1 MIDYSLL
8 VAYFLAILLFLGTPG
23 PVTVLVVSASV
34 KSGFKAG
41 LATVAGTN
49 IASLVLIAISFIIL
63 QGVFSVSETAML
75 WLSFL
80 GAFYLIYFSIT
91 IIKDK
96 IDIQQTVQENSSLVT
111 KNHFKDGFLIGISNP
126 KDIIFF
132 IAFFPLF
139 LEVSSDIYSSMLILT
154 LVWILLDYSL
164 LSIYCFIFSKV
175 SSNRVANI
183 IGRVSGTI
191 LLLIGIYV
199 LWETSRRLFL

>member
-132 IAFFPLF
+132 IAFFTLF

>member
-96 IDIQQTVQENSSLVT
+96 IDIKQTVQESSSLVT

-126 KDIIFF
+126 KDVIFF

-191 LLLIGIYV
+191 V
-199 LWETSRRLFL
+199 NP

>member
-80 GAFYLIYFSIT
+80 GAFYLIYFSII

-96 IDIQQTVQENSSLVT
+96 IDIQQTVQESSSLVT

-126 KDIIFF
+126 KDVIFF

-139 LEVSSDIYSSMLILT
+139 LEVSSNIYSSMLILT

-199 LWETSRRLFL
+199 LWETSRRLLL

>member
-96 IDIQQTVQENSSLVT
+96 IDIQQTVQESSSLVT

>member
-96 IDIQQTVQENSSLVT
+96 IDIKQTVQESSSLVT

-126 KDIIFF
+126 KDVIFF

-183 IGRVSGTI
+183 IGRVSGAI

-199 LWETSRRLFL
+199 LWETSIRLFL

>member
-96 IDIQQTVQENSSLVT
+96 IDIKQTVQESSSLVT

-126 KDIIFF
+126 KDVIFF

-183 IGRVSGTI
+183 IGRVSGAI

-199 LWETSRRLFL
+199 LWETSMRLFL

>member
-96 IDIQQTVQENSSLVT
+96 IDIQQTVQESSSLVT

-126 KDIIFF
+126 KDVIFF

>member
-96 IDIQQTVQENSSLVT
+96 IDIKQTVQESSSLVT

>member
-96 IDIQQTVQENSSLVT
+96 IDIKQTVQESSSLVT

-199 LWETSRRLFL
+199 LWETSRGLFL

>member
-75 WLSFL
+75 WLSLL

-96 IDIQQTVQENSSLVT
+96 IDIKQTVQESSSLVT

-126 KDIIFF
+126 KDVIFF

>member
-8 VAYFLAILLFLGTPG
+8 FTYFSAVLLFLGTPG

-34 KSGFKAG
+34 RGGFRAG

-49 IASLVLIAISFIIL
+49 AASLILIAISFIIL

-80 GAFYLIYFSIT
+80 GAFYLIYFSIN
-91 IIKDK
+91 IVKDK
-96 IDIQQTVQENSSLVT
+96 IDIDQTVKESSVLVT

-126 KDIIFF
+126 KDVIFF

-139 LEVSSDIYSSMLILT
+139 LKVSSDIYSSMLILT
-154 LVWILLDYSL
+154 LVWIALDYSI
-164 LSIYCFIFSKV
+164 LSIYSFIFSKV
-175 SSNRVANI
+175 SNNKIANTI
-183 IGRVSGTI
+183 SKSSGLI
-191 LLLIGIYV
+191 LLFIAIYI

>member
-96 IDIQQTVQENSSLVT
+96 IDIQQTVQESSSLVT

-126 KDIIFF
+126 KDVIFF

-139 LEVSSDIYSSMLILT
+139 LEVSSNIYSSMLILT

-199 LWETSRRLFL
+199 LWETSRRLLL

>member
-80 GAFYLIYFSIT
+80 GAFYLIYFSII

-96 IDIQQTVQENSSLVT
+96 IDIQQTVQESSSLVT

-139 LEVSSDIYSSMLILT
+139 LEVSSNIYSSMLILT

-199 LWETSRRLFL
+199 LWETSRRLLL

>member
-96 IDIQQTVQENSSLVT
+96 IDIKQTVQESSSLVT

-126 KDIIFF
+126 KDVVFF

>member
-126 KDIIFF
+126 KDVIFF

>member
-1 MIDYSLL
+1 M
-8 VAYFLAILLFLGTPG
+8 
-23 PVTVLVVSASV
+23 VSASV

>member
-199 LWETSRRLFL
+199 LWETSRGLFL

>member
-183 IGRVSGTI
+183 IFRVSGTI
-191 LLLIGIYV
+191 L
-199 LWETSRRLFL
+199 

>member
-96 IDIQQTVQENSSLVT
+96 IDIKQTVQESSSLVT

-126 KDIIFF
+126 KDVIFF

-154 LVWILLDYSL
+154 LVWIALDYSI
-164 LSIYCFIFSKV
+164 LSIYSFIFSKV
-175 SSNRVANI
+175 SNNKIANI
-183 IGRVSGTI
+183 ISKFSGLI
-191 LLLIGIYV
+191 LLFIAIYI